1 MAYKGAFYAARRC
14 TVWVVAFLASLFI
27 FSFQHAALADNQEIT
42 TGNAGFV
49 EVFEVNGLLDEVL
62 ADVLMEVIEEAQDNG
77 TRALIL
83 QVNSKQAVVSN
94 ATLNEIAKQISE
106 SSVPIDVWVGPSGSA
121 AHGKVAQ
128 LISVAD
134 SIGVSIGSTL
144 GNTGTQVLNPD
155 LFGRVWGENHQLLI
169 DSRLNWEQTISEGIV
184 QCEKVEV
191 DELGNSLSENEQLA
205 RCSNPTLGD
214 FLVSRDSFISE
225 VVTTDQGPR
234 LSPLTQTKI
243 RGLSLLD
250 QLMHTVASPPVAY
263 LLLIS
268 GLVLLL
274 FEFFSIGVGIA
285 GAIGA
290 IVVTLGSYGLAALPI
305 RSWALVLILASMV
318 AFGVDIQTVVP
329 RLWTFIGQIMFSLG
343 TIFLYPEDSVQMSW
357 IPMGVCI
364 AGIGIL
370 VFRGM
375 PIMIRGRFATTQI
388 KPRLGKE

>member
-27 FSFQHAALADNQEIT
+27 FSFQHVALADNQEIT